1 MDLRQ
6 IPEPHFADQEKSRR
20 TFCRGR
26 DCEAYAEPQQKYAEP
41 QQNGQRKA

>member
-26 DCEAYAEPQQKYAEP
+26 DCEAYAEPQQ
-41 QQNGQRKA
+41 NGQRKA